1 MWQSLAVALNTKSH
15 NQPGTPRLSYSM
27 LPLPGWLH
35 AHLLF
40 FAGMVYID
48 LEDNLSRHPKSTAYW
63 FSKYFFNA
71 APQPSFTTKQ
81 RQAAA
86 AYASAKAGLQRAVSA
101 EPLAV
106 NVGPAMKPI
115 VKVAAALGM
124 PIGDH
129 SQQQQVAG
137 RGFVLP
143 LHVDVSKHD
152 GTFSFQL
159 GNGRKK

>member
-1 MWQSLAVALNTKSH
+1 
-15 NQPGTPRLSYSM
+15 
-27 LPLPGWLH
+27 
-35 AHLLF
+35 
-40 FAGMVYID
+40 MVYID

-71 APQPSFTTKQ
+71 APQRSFTAKQ

-86 AYASAKAGLQRAVSA
+86 SYAAAKAGLQRTISA

-115 VKVAAALGM
+115 VKVAAALGR
-124 PIGDH
+124 PIGEQ

-137 RGFVLP
+137 RGFALP
-143 LHVDVSKHD
+143 LNVDVSKD
-152 GTFSFQL
+152 GIFNFHL
-159 GNGRKK
+159 NIDGRKK